1 MQNRTE
7 TQTRG
12 NFTRGILRHR
22 EVREGADLKTRSP
35 EVVPR
40 KRLQLGFQEA
50 LTPVWRETC
59 SIFWAWKLSS
69 QKYWSRIICI
79 RIWIRDLSSRSV
91 FFLLPHPLENIWQC
105 LRTLLAVTA
114 GHVGGRVVYWHLVS
128 RGQPGILLNVL
139 QWSGPKCRYCW
150 VREKLVYVITE
161 R

>member
-50 LTPVWRETC
+50 LT
-59 SIFWAWKLSS
+59 
-69 QKYWSRIICI
+69 
-79 RIWIRDLSSRSV
+79 
-91 FFLLPHPLENIWQC
+91 
-105 LRTLLAVTA
+105 
-114 GHVGGRVVYWHLVS
+114 LV
-128 RGQPGILLNVL
+128 
-139 QWSGPKCRYCW
+139 
-150 VREKLVYVITE
+150 
-161 R
+161 